1 VKKLGLKKSVAK
13 KGNYG
18 VQDSRLFGIIR
29 KVESANHV
37 ENTNVD
43 FQVSP
48 NHEARKHAL
57 DPVLQAEYWN
67 AQAITLVRR
76 NPYV

>member
-1 VKKLGLKKSVAK
+1 MGLKKSGAK

-29 KVESANHV
+29 KVKSANQAG
-37 ENTNVD
+37 NTNVD

-57 DPVLQAEYWN
+57 DSVLQAEYWK
-67 AQAITLVRR
+67 AQAITLIRQIA
-76 NPYV
+76 YV

>member
-1 VKKLGLKKSVAK
+1 MGLKKSVAK

-29 KVESANHV
+29 KVESANQMGD
-37 ENTNVD
+37 TNVD
-43 FQVSP
+43 FQVSQ

-57 DPVLQAEYWN
+57 DSILQAEYWK
-67 AQAITLVRR
+67 AQAIMLIRR

>member
-1 VKKLGLKKSVAK
+1 MKKLGLKKSEAK

-18 VQDSRLFGIIR
+18 VQDSRLLGIIR
-29 KVESANHV
+29 KVESANQV
-37 ENTNVD
+37 ENANVD
-43 FQVSP
+43 FQFSTSD
-48 NHEARKHAL
+48 ETRKHAL
-57 DPVLQAEYWN
+57 DLVLQAEYWK